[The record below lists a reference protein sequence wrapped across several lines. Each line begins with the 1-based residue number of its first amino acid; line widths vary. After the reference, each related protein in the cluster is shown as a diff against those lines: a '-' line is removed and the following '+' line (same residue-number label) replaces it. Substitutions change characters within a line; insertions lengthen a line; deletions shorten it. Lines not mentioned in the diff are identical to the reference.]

1 MTARASDRIVTRQDV
16 LAALVR
22 MGTLPTRSS
31 DDATAELGIYVEAL
45 GGVKADHLAGAVR
58 AIIRGS
64 LGHGFLPSP
73 PELRIECDKIAKA
86 EAAAA
91 AREHA
96 ERRRWEEVAE
106 YRRTVEHS
114 PESRA
119 RVQAMV
125 DQFLGRAP
133 RDAR

>member
-91 AREHA
+91 AREPRGAPPVGGGRGIQAH
-96 ERRRWEEVAE
+96 RRALAGIAC
-106 YRRTVEHS
+106 
-114 PESRA
+114 SRPG
-119 RVQAMV
+119 
-125 DQFLGRAP
+125 DG
-133 RDAR
+133 